1 MNRKEHDHLNLLCD
15 IGDLA
20 ALLAGSDNIENFLQ
34 NTVGMVSRHLNAE
47 VGSIYLYDQKA
58 NELVLK
64 ATIGLN
70 PAAVEK
76 VRMKLD
82 EGLVGY
88 TLNTMKPVCIGCAG
102 HNPHFKYFEE
112 TDEDCFPS
120 FLSVPIHREAEKIGV
135 LVVQHSQQN
144 YFDDIDIMA
153 LRAIA
158 SQLASAI
165 ENARLLMNLRS
176 HQVESENTDIFK
188 TLGFIKGKVGVEG
201 FAFAPASVL
210 RGSHT
215 LMLNGDYSVNFVTSL
230 DGFYKAVRKTED
242 QLKDL
247 QDRCIER
254 MPESAALIFAAH
266 VMILKDPKFL
276 DNMAQRIKRGTEPVT
291 AVRAVAQEYIELF
304 SSSSHAY
311 MREKVDDIKDLA
323 GRILKNLVVSQVP
336 DSDPCEGQIVIASDL
351 YPSDIL
357 KLVSENVQGIIL
369 VRGGITSHV
378 IILSRSL
385 QIPLIIADRDELLD
399 VPDKT
404 PVLIDAEIGNIYV
417 NPSEEIIS
425 RFEARNNLDDIAG
438 SEIVPSSSV
447 TKTRD
452 GLRIALCANINLLS
466 ELPRAR
472 KLNAEG
478 IGLYRTEFPF
488 LIRTTFPSEDEQYQI
503 YRRLFDEMCG
513 QTVTIRTLDIGG
525 EKAVA
530 YDDKPDEANPELGLK
545 SIRFAL
551 DHKEIFEQQIRAI
564 LRAGEGAK
572 TLRIMFPMI
581 SSLDEFREARKR
593 VLDCLNGLQREKL
606 PHHNSPE
613 IGTMIEVPSVLGIIA
628 ELAHEADFFSIGTND
643 FVQYMLAVDRA
654 NERVAHYYCHEHPSV
669 LRGLA
674 RIVEA
679 ALSEGKDVSICGEMA
694 HETKFIPFLLGVGI
708 RNLSVDPRFLLR
720 VRKIIGDLS
729 ITDAE
734 SHARKL
740 LAESTIQ
747 GVRNILEQQSL

>member
-1 MNRKEHDHLNLLCD
+1 MNRKDHDHLNLLCD

-20 ALLAGSDNIENFLQ
+20 ALLAGSDNIEDFLQ
-34 NTVGMVSRHLNAE
+34 NTVVMVSRHLNAE
-47 VGSIYLYDQKA
+47 VGSIYLYDEQA
-58 NELVLK
+58 NELILK

-76 VRMKLD
+76 VRMKID

-88 TLNTMKPVCIGCAG
+88 TLNEMKPVCVGCAG

-112 TDEDCFPS
+112 ADEDCFES
-120 FLSVPIHREAEKIGV
+120 FLSVPIYRGAEKIGV

-144 YFDDIDIMA
+144 YFDDIDVMA

-165 ENARLLMNLRS
+165 ENAKLLMNLRG
-176 HQVESENTDIFK
+176 HQSESARPDILK
-188 TLGFIKGKVGVEG
+188 TLSFIKGKVGVKG

-215 LMLNGDYSVNFVTSL
+215 LMLNGDCSVNFATSL
-230 DGFYKAVRKTED
+230 DDFYKAVRKTD
-242 QLKDL
+242 HQLKDL
-247 QDRCIER
+247 QNRCIER
-254 MPESAALIFAAH
+254 LPESAALIFSAH
-266 VMILKDPKFL
+266 AMILKDPKFL
-276 DNMAQRIKRGTEPVT
+276 DNMVQRIKNGMEPAM

-311 MREKVDDIKDLA
+311 MREKVNDIKDLA
-323 GRILKNLVVSQVP
+323 GRILKNLVVSEGQ
-336 DSDPCEGQIVIASDL
+336 DSDPREGQIVIAPEL

-369 VRGGITSHV
+369 VSGGITSHV
-378 IILSRSL
+378 TILSRSL
-385 QIPLIIADRDELLD
+385 QIPLIIADREELLD
-399 VPDKT
+399 LPEKT
-404 PVLIDAEIGNIYV
+404 PILIDAEIGNIYV
-417 NPSEEIIS
+417 NPSEEIVN
-425 RFEARNNLDDIAG
+425 RFENRNKLDKVAV
-438 SEIVPSSSV
+438 SEMIPSSAI
-447 TKTRD
+447 TKTSD
-452 GLRIALCANINLLS
+452 GVRVVLLANINLLT

-472 KLNAEG
+472 NLKAEG

-488 LIRTTFPSEDEQYQI
+488 LIRTTFPSEEEQYQI

-513 QTVTIRTLDIGG
+513 HTVTFRTLDIGG

-551 DHKEIFEQQIRAI
+551 EHKEIFEQQIRAI
-564 LRAGEGAK
+564 LRAGEGAE

-581 SSLDEFREARKR
+581 SSLDDFREARKR
-593 VLDCLNGLQREKL
+593 LLDCMNSLQREKL

-613 IGTMIEVPSVLGIIA
+613 IGTMIEVPSVLGIIG
-628 ELAHEADFFSIGTND
+628 ELAREADFFSIGTND
-643 FVQYMLAVDRA
+643 FVQYMLAVDRS
-654 NERVAHYYCHEHPSV
+654 NERVAQYYCHEHPSV

-694 HETKFIPFLLGVGI
+694 HESKFIPFLLGVGI
-708 RNLSVDPRFLLR
+708 RSLSVDPHFLLT
-720 VRKIIGDLS
+720 VRKTIENLS
-729 ITDAE
+729 IANAE

-740 LAESTIQ
+740 LAETTIQ
-747 GVRNILEQQSL
+747 GVRNILEHQSL